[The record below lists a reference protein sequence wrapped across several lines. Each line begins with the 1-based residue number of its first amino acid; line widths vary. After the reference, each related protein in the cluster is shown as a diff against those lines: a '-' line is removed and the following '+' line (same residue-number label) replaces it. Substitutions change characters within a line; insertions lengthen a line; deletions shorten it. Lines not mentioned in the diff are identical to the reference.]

1 MNIACTPLRWGRNIT
16 FNQNERIPLLRALH
30 ESIDCEHVERV
41 E

>member
-16 FNQNERIPLLRALH
+16 FNQKEQTLILKALH

-41 E
+41 